1 MQTENNALTEEE
13 ILNDTLSSCKT
24 MLNLLNTYA
33 TEASNE
39 QIEDVIEDL
48 YHIGIIYKVDGFSGD
63 IKNNPDGI
71 DSLGADW
78 YEISELNLENLTP
91 FAKFVISKYYK

>member
-39 QIEDVIEDL
+39 QIEDVIEDIYL
-48 YHIGIIYKVDGFSGD
+48 TLKDNQRSLYKVMYKKGWYKLEKGNS
-63 IKNNPDGI
+63 KNVDKAITKFNQ
-71 DSLGADW
+71 
-78 YEISELNLENLTP
+78 YRNELR
-91 FAKFVISKYYK
+91 